1 MNTARSKRSKAR
13 PGFVRSDWHGRVDP
27 AFVAYWYAMK
37 KNWALSMIANEKEAD
52 RKFHEWF
59 REFAAAGRD
68 LDEARGLIKDSL
80 ATKIH
85 RAVIRPLDLEGPID
99 AQLPSTGHKHEE
111 AIIYAQN
118 PESSTILREIVF
130 LKYGIT
136 FRQLIHQ
143 IDIERSANAQRKL
156 MAVHRDFWRLQ
167 SGIRFENLKL
177 KFSYKHFKIMVDG
190 LDFGLD
196 SLTHDELADCLDEIC
211 PCGQK
216 HSPEYLKKLR
226 TRIKQACNRLL

>member
-1 MNTARSKRSKAR
+1 MNTARFKRSKAR

-27 AFVAYWYAMK
+27 AFVAYWSAMK
-37 KNWALSMIANEKEAD
+37 KNWALSKIKNDKEAD

-59 REFAAAGRD
+59 REFGAASRA
-68 LDEARGLIKDSL
+68 LDEARDQIKDSI
-80 ATKIH
+80 AAKIH
-85 RAVIRPLDLEGPID
+85 QAVFQPLDLEGPISV
-99 AQLPSTGHKHEE
+99 QPTSTGHQHEDT
-111 AIIYAQN
+111 IIYAQN
-118 PESSTILREIVF
+118 PESSAIFRQIVF

-156 MAVHRDFWRLQ
+156 MAVHRDYWRLQ
-167 SGIRFENLKL
+167 SGTRFENLKL
-177 KFSYKHFKIMVDG
+177 KFCYKHFKIMVDG
-190 LDFGLD
+190 IDFGLD
-196 SLTHDELADCLDEIC
+196 ALTHDELAECLDEIC

-226 TRIKQACNRLL
+226 TRIKQACERLI

>member
-1 MNTARSKRSKAR
+1 
-13 PGFVRSDWHGRVDP
+13 
-27 AFVAYWYAMK
+27 MK
-37 KNWALSMIANEKEAD
+37 KNWALSKIKNEIEVD

-59 REFAAAGRD
+59 REFAAASRA
-68 LDEARGLIKDSL
+68 LDDARSRIKDSL
-80 ATKIH
+80 AAKIH
-85 RAVIRPLDLEGPID
+85 QAVFKRLDVEVPLEGPP
-99 AQLPSTGHKHEE
+99 PSTGRDQEE
-111 AIIYAQN
+111 TITYPQN
-118 PESSTILREIVF
+118 PESSAIFRQIVF
-130 LKYGIT
+130 LKYGVT

-143 IDIERSANAQRKL
+143 IDIEKSPNAQRKL

-190 LDFGLD
+190 VDFGLD

-226 TRIKQACNRLL
+226 TRIKKAYNRLL